1 MAIIKAG
8 SALQGFNILLVDKVS
23 SFLNGGFSINFK
35 KNSLIDFD
43 KIRSQNEFR
52 DSKI

>member
-8 SALQGFNILLVDKVS
+8 VALQGFNILLLNKVS
-23 SFLNGGFSINFK
+23 SFLNGGFSINFQQ
-35 KNSLIDFD
+35 NSLIDFD

-52 DSKI
+52 SSKI